1 MRSFFETILNFFK
14 TLFVKKPVAE
24 NTNDNGSI
32 SNENDTIV
40 NNEIHNEPIDEPNN
54 EPIDEP
60 NFGQSGEQVSN
71 DCKMVILIDNGHGNN
86 TPGKKSPYSCYGV
99 KPEIEFYEYKWNREI
114 ATEIHARL
122 KKLGY
127 DARLIVPEIIDISLK
142 ERAIR
147 VNKICNEVGTSNV
160 ILISVHAN
168 AAGNGKEWKTAKGW
182 CAFTTRGTT
191 KSDTFAE
198 YLYAE
203 AEKNFIGH
211 QIRTDKSDGD
221 KDWESDFYIIH
232 KTYCP
237 AVLTENFFYDNVDDV
252 KYILSDEGREAVIK
266 THVDGI
272 INYINSIK
280 K

>member
-1 MRSFFETILNFFK
+1 MAIINFFK
-14 TLFVKKPVAE
+14 SLFSKKEEPE
-24 NTNDNGSI
+24 I
-32 SNENDTIV
+32 ICNENDTIV
-40 NNEIHNEPIDEPNN
+40 ENDEPNN

-60 NFGQSGEQVSN
+60 NDEPIDEPNLGQSGEPSSN
-71 DCKMVILIDNGHGNN
+71 GCKMVILIDNGHGNN

-122 KKLGY
+122 KNLGY

-142 ERAIR
+142 ERANR
-147 VNKICNEVGTSNV
+147 VNKICNEVGVSNV
-160 ILISVHAN
+160 ILLSVHAN

-182 CAFTTRGTT
+182 CAFTTKGTT
-191 KSDTFAE
+191 KSDAFAE
-198 YLYAE
+198 CLYDE
-203 AEKNFIGH
+203 AEKNFVGH

-221 KDWESDFYIIH
+221 RDWESDFYIIH
-232 KTYCP
+232 KTNCP

-252 KYILSDEGREAVIK
+252 KYILSAEGKEAVIK

-272 INYINSIK
+272 INYINSLK

>member
-1 MRSFFETILNFFK
+1 MAIINFFK
-14 TLFVKKPVAE
+14 GLFSKKEDEIVEPTIVE
-24 NTNDNGSI
+24 DDNTGNELEEVDEQDDE
-32 SNENDTIV
+32 NEND
-40 NNEIHNEPIDEPNN
+40 NEINY
-54 EPIDEP
+54 
-60 NFGQSGEQVSN
+60 QSGEPQQN

-122 KKLGY
+122 KALGY

-160 ILISVHAN
+160 ILLSVHAN
-168 AAGNGKEWKTAKGW
+168 AAGNGKEWKSARGW
-182 CAFTTRGTT
+182 CAFTTKGTT

-198 YLYAE
+198 YLYDE
-203 AEKNFIGH
+203 AEKNFVGH

-221 KDWESDFYIIH
+221 RDWESDFYIIH

-237 AVLTENFFYDNVDDV
+237 AVLTENFFYDNVEDV

-272 INYINSIK
+272 INYLKSLK

>member
-1 MRSFFETILNFFK
+1 MKDFFMAIINFFK
-14 TLFVKKPVAE
+14 KLFSKNEETNKPTVINDSNTGNEIEHVEE
-24 NTNDNGSI
+24 NNVE
-32 SNENDTIV
+32 NENDD
-40 NNEIHNEPIDEPNN
+40 EINY
-54 EPIDEP
+54 
-60 NFGQSGEQVSN
+60 QSGEPQQN

-122 KKLGY
+122 KSLGY
-127 DARLIVPEIIDISLK
+127 DARLIVPEMIDISLK
-142 ERAIR
+142 ERVNR

-160 ILISVHAN
+160 ILLSVHAN
-168 AAGNGKEWKTAKGW
+168 AAGNGREWKTAKGW
-182 CAFTTRGTT
+182 CAFTTKGTT
-191 KSDTFAE
+191 KSDAFAE
-198 YLYAE
+198 CLYDE
-203 AEKNFIGH
+203 AEKNFAGH

-221 KDWESDFYIIH
+221 RDWESDFYIIH

-252 KYILSDEGREAVIK
+252 QYILSSEGREAVIK

-272 INYINSIK
+272 INYLKTLK